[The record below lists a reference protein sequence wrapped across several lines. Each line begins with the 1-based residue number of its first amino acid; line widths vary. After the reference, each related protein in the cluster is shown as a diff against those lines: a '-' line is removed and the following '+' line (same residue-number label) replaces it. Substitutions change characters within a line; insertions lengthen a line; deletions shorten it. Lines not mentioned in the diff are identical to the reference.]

1 MKKVFRILLKVIKN
15 KFIVSILVFII
26 WVTFFDRNDII
37 SKYNSHLTL
46 LELKKEKQFYIE
58 SISKDKNQIH
68 LLKTDVKNLEK
79 YAREEYLMKQDN
91 EDLFIIIN
99 KNDSV
104 QKAF

>member
-1 MKKVFRILLKVIKN
+1 MKKVISILLKVLKN
-15 KFIVSILVFII
+15 KFIVTILVFII
-26 WVTFFDRNDII
+26 WITFFDRNDVI
-37 SKYNSHLTL
+37 SKYNSYVQLQ
-46 LELKKEKQFYIE
+46 ELKKEKLFYIE
-58 SISKDKNQIH
+58 SISKDKNRIH

-104 QKAF
+104 PKEF